1 MPRGLIYFADP
12 MCSWCWGFSKIIHA
26 VKEDFSEQLPIRV
39 MMGGLYAGASKP
51 LDPAGKEDI
60 REHWQHVAELSGAE
74 FDFNFFEREQFIY
87 NTEPACRAIVLVQ
100 QYEPAATLA
109 FLKQLQKAFYQYN
122 RDITDHDILCEEAVE
137 FGFNPEKFAQLFAAD
152 ELITETQK
160 HFAITKQV
168 GVTGFPTL
176 FAVDDSGQQVITS
189 GYQPAEKIN
198 TQISHWLK
206 ESIKKESET

>member
-12 MCSWCWGFSKIIHA
+12 MCSWCWGFSAVIHTI
-26 VKEDFSEQLPIRV
+26 KEDFSEQLPIRV

-51 LDPAGKEDI
+51 LDPAGKADI

-74 FDFNFFEREQFIY
+74 FDYAFFDREQFVY

-100 QYEPAATLA
+100 QHEPTATLA
-109 FLKQLQKAFYQYN
+109 FLKQLQKAFYQHN
-122 RDITDHDILCEEAVE
+122 RNITDRDILCEEAVK
-137 FGFNPEKFAQLFAAD
+137 FGFNAEKFAQLFDAD
-152 ELITETQK
+152 ELIAETQK

-176 FAVDDSGQQVITS
+176 FAVDDSGQQTMTS
-189 GYQPAEKIN
+189 GYQPAEKVIRQL
-198 TQISHWLK
+198 TDWLGKSLAK
-206 ESIKKESET
+206 EAET